1 LSATSWFLRYAQKP
15 LLLIHYLSLVLGY
28 AKNITKQQNRKN
40 KQNNERNKPQMKQQ
54 TINSCK
60 HGKHTS
66 KTGTLEWAR
75 HNFNIGQGCRN
86 GCLYCYA
93 LNIALRF
100 GRIQSRD
107 EWENERLRAK
117 PPAIK
122 KYTGGVMFPS
132 THDISPFYLAPALEA
147 LKGLLSQGNK
157 VLVVSKP
164 QLECIARLCRELTA
178 FKSNVLFRF
187 SIGSL
192 DERLAALWEPGAPSM
207 AERVQCLCLAKAEG
221 YDTSVSME
229 PLLAGAD
236 DAIATFNAL
245 EQEVTEKIWI
255 GKMNQVNRRVD
266 QTTPEIQ
273 SACRRIHELQSDQ
286 EILRLVRTLDGHSKV
301 EWKDS
306 IKKVVAAHHE
316 LQAGQDRRIDMQDGW
331 GSPSHIEVSN
341 PTELKS
347 GQ

>member
-1 LSATSWFLRYAQKP
+1 
-15 LLLIHYLSLVLGY
+15 
-28 AKNITKQQNRKN
+28 
-40 KQNNERNKPQMKQQ
+40 MKQQ
-54 TINSCK
+54 TISSCK
-60 HGKHTS
+60 YGKPTP

-93 LNIALRF
+93 RNIALRF

-132 THDISPFYLAPALEA
+132 THDISPFYLAPAVEA

-157 VLVVSKP
+157 VLIVSKP
-164 QLECIARLCRELTA
+164 QLECIDRLCRELTA

-207 AERVQCLCLAKAEG
+207 AERLQCLCLAKAQV
-221 YDTSVSME
+221 YDTSDSME

-236 DAIATFNAL
+236 DANATFNKL
-245 EQEVTEKIWI
+245 ETQVTEKIWI
-255 GKMNQVNRRVD
+255 GKMNQVNRRVH
-266 QTTPEIQ
+266 QTTPEIL
-273 SACRRIHELQSDQ
+273 SACRRIHELQSDR
-286 EILRLVRTLDGHSKV
+286 EILRLVRTLDGHPKV

-306 IKKVVAAHHE
+306 IQQVIAANHE
-316 LQAGQDRRIDMQDGW
+316 FQMKQDRNIEIRADWEPASKIE
-331 GSPSHIEVSN
+331 PSHEPIV
-341 PTELKS
+341 KS
-347 GQ
+347 GP